1 MRVFGSVASMSILIA
16 IASWGQL
23 AACGDDPAQPPSDTS
38 DAVGDAGDADTV
50 ASNNVTLTLHLID
63 FLTKADLEGLSA
75 SVLDQS
81 GTTDAGGTVTLSV
94 PRDTDLTITVTGA
107 GTRDHLF
114 YHRTGADDEALTYPL
129 GTDGT
134 ITAFEAILGLTVA
147 ETKGILEIVTFDAS
161 TGAPIP
167 NLTITADAASD
178 LTLVFDAASGTGL
191 SAGATTVEGSPSTAI
206 LVNIDAGAVTP
217 SFTHLWGWTCSGPP
231 ALDVPAGS
239 YVIAEYGCSFTPV
252 VQSVKLTDFL
262 SGAGIEGAT
271 VSVLGQTLTSD
282 AEGLVSFD
290 APPNADVAIT
300 VTGTGFRD
308 HVIYRRTA
316 DHEAVETYP
325 LGTDTTISTLEGVL
339 QLTVDDTLG
348 ILELLPREA
357 GSRAFIPGLT
367 VDLDVAYDLGLV
379 FDAESATGLSAGT
392 TTLAGSPSTVIFV
405 NATAGDVSPTFSDA
419 AGNVCAVG
427 PLPVPLAAGTYV
439 IAEYECAVPSN

>member
-1 MRVFGSVASMSILIA
+1 MRIFGSVASMSLLIA

-23 AACGDDPAQPPSDTS
+23 AACGDDPTQPPSDTS
-38 DAVGDAGDADTV
+38 DTV
-50 ASNNVTLTLHLID
+50 ADSDTDAVAPNTAVLTLHFVD
-63 FLTKADLEGLSA
+63 FVSQADLPALA
-75 SVLDQS
+75 VTALDAS
-81 GTTDAGGTVTLSV
+81 GTTDASGTVDLTV
-94 PRDTDLTITVTGA
+94 PVDTDIVIDVSGP
-107 GTRDHLF
+107 GTRRHLF
-114 YHRTGADDEALTYPL
+114 YLRTGAEDASLTYPL
-129 GTDGT
+129 AADPT
-134 ITAFEAILGLTVA
+134 IAAFESVLQLTVDDA
-147 ETKGILEIVTFDAS
+147 KGILEIAAVDAS

-167 NLTITADAASD
+167 DLTITTDAAAD
-178 LTLVFDAASGTGL
+178 VALVYDPASQTGL
-191 SAGATTVEGSPSTAI
+191 SVGATTIAGAPSATI
-206 LVNIDAGAVTP
+206 LVNIDAGLVTP
-217 SFTHLWGWTCSGPP
+217 TFTHLWGWTCTGPA

-239 YVIAEYGCSFTPV
+239 HVLAEYACTYIPV
-252 VQSVKLTDFL
+252 RQEMKITDFL

-282 AEGLVSFD
+282 AEGLVAFD

-325 LGTDTTISTLEGVL
+325 LGTDTTISTLEEVL
-339 QLTVDDTLG
+339 QLTVDDTKG

-405 NATAGDVSPTFSDA
+405 NAAAGDVTPTFSDA